1 MAETAFIHS
10 SGPPGSGRFG
20 ARALMLCALALVAGL
35 AWALM
40 LWMPDAP
47 EAAPESAAGGVMGG
61 VMGGAMLTAMW
72 VVMMFAMMLPT
83 AAPAVLAYQD
93 IAHAARAKG
102 ERGAS
107 ALVFA
112 AGYMTVWSLFG
123 AALAGAQIALGVFTG
138 VFTGAASMNTAL
150 SPAWAGAL
158 LIAAGLYQLTPQK
171 DICLRACRSPL
182 AFFIRHWREGRLGA
196 LRLGARH
203 GVFCVGCCWM
213 LMLLMFAGGTM
224 NVLCMAALTLVMG
237 AEKLFSGAWA
247 SRILALAC
255 ICAGAALLA
264 AAGQGG

>member
-1 MAETAFIHS
+1 MAEMAETAFIHL
-10 SGPPGSGRFG
+10 SGSGSSGRFG

-35 AWALM
+35 AWAFM
-40 LWMPDAP
+40 LWMA
-47 EAAPESAAGGVMGG
+47 AAPESAAGGVMGG
-61 VMGGAMLTAMW
+61 VTGGAMLAAMW

-93 IAHAARAKG
+93 ISHAARAKG
-102 ERGAS
+102 EKGAS
-107 ALVFA
+107 VFLFA

-123 AALAGAQIALGVFTG
+123 AALAGAQMALGA
-138 VFTGAASMNTAL
+138 FTGAFSGAAGMNAAL

-171 DICLRACRSPL
+171 NKCLRECRSPL
-182 AFFIRHWREGRLGA
+182 AFFIRHWREGRFGA

-203 GVFCVGCCWM
+203 GIFCVGCCWM
-213 LMLLMFAGGTM
+213 LMLLMFAGGAM

-237 AEKLFSGAWA
+237 AEKLLSGVWV

-264 AAGQGG
+264 SGQTG